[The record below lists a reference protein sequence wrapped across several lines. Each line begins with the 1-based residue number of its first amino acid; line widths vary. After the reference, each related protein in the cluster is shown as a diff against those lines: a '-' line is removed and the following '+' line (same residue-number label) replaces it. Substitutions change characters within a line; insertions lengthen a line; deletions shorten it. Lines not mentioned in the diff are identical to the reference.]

1 MVWGTLGDQMENFI
15 IALMEKKLLPLQ
27 VLLNWVL
34 KKYLQWLPEE
44 FFFDMTKI
52 LGVEYLKAGQTFSVK
67 ELKLAEKQ
75 QGVKVKKG
83 DVVLFHTGWTD
94 AMLEKFPEK
103 WGAEIPGLTPE
114 LAQYLADAEVIAVGS
129 DTYGLDVIPPVNPM
143 EPFQGHVILLKENG
157 IYILEAMNTGPL
169 ARDETFE
176 FLFVLGQAKV
186 RGAVQMY
193 VNPIAIR

>member
-1 MVWGTLGDQMENFI
+1 M
-15 IALMEKKLLPLQ
+15 
-27 VLLNWVL
+27 
-34 KKYLQWLPEE
+34 
-44 FFFDMTKI
+44 
-52 LGVEYLKAGQTFSVK
+52 
-67 ELKLAEKQ
+67 
-75 QGVKVKKG
+75 
-83 DVVLFHTGWTD
+83 LFHTGWTD

-143 EPFQGHVILLKENG
+143 EPFQGHVILLQQNG

-169 ARDETFE
+169 ANDGTFE

-193 VNPIAIR
+193 INPIAIR